1 MRQRQEIQKMSRGI
15 VLAILAAVFPLQAAI
30 WPDKLGAYER
40 KSASEVPA
48 QSGLSD
54 EYGREAGEQ
63 ADYGPFQVT
72 ATRFKDST
80 GAYAASLEGPGQRVG
95 NYLVVCSGNCP
106 KDLLNL
112 ADKSLPHVSHTPVP
126 ILGSYFPQAGAIASS
141 TRYIMGPEGLQKYL
155 PQISSGAVRLE
166 LGSEGQLAHYR
177 LSKGEAT
184 LAIFS
189 YPTLEMAR
197 DQAPVYERIPGVVVK
212 RTGSLVAL
220 VAPAT
225 AASPVDSAEAEKLLS
240 QVNYQAS
247 VSWNEPM
254 PLVIKPQ
261 TAAQM
266 ILGILTLA
274 GIVLGFCL
282 VSGLVF
288 AVIRVTARKFGYS
301 GAEGSMTTLHLSG
314 K

>member
-1 MRQRQEIQKMSRGI
+1 
-15 VLAILAAVFPLQAAI
+15 VFPLQAAI

-112 ADKSLPHVSHTPVP
+112 ADQSLPHVSHTPVP

-177 LSKGEAT
+177 LSNGEAT